1 MTRFDNRLGAAGMKA
16 HVIGAVAASLLLSV
30 STGVLAQTAAPA
42 ATAPVQRAPATQ
54 QAPVAGQA
62 QAPAKVAPQGVATS
76 DIVARAGTSS
86 LTRDDVRSF
95 AATLSSAEQDALAAD
110 PALFSQTLR
119 VILANQ
125 LVLKEAN
132 AKNWPKQPVVAA
144 QLQRA
149 RDNAIVESYLQSVSD
164 VAKDFPSEDDLKAAY
179 EANKA
184 ALTLPRRFLVAQI
197 FIASPEAADRETQE
211 KAKKK
216 LADTQ
221 AKLKQPNAD
230 FAATAKAD
238 SDERASAERGGEI
251 GWVAET
257 QLRPEIKS
265 VILGLEKD
273 AVSEPISVAGG
284 WHIVKVLDKKDAG
297 TAAFTDVRDAL
308 TQRMRAQAVEAN
320 RRAYLAKLL
329 EQSPPT
335 INEIALSGVLTRPR
349 ADVPAR

>member
-1 MTRFDNRLGAAGMKA
+1 
-16 HVIGAVAASLLLSV
+16 LSE
-30 STGVLAQTAAPA
+30 
-42 ATAPVQRAPATQ
+42 
-54 QAPVAGQA
+54 
-62 QAPAKVAPQGVATS
+62 
-76 DIVARAGTSS
+76 
-86 LTRDDVRSF
+86 
-95 AATLSSAEQDALAAD
+95 AEQDALASD

-125 LVLKEAN
+125 LVLKEAQ
-132 AKNWPKQPVVAA
+132 AKNWQEQPAVAA

-149 RDNAIVESYLQSVSD
+149 RDNAIVESYLQSVSAA
-164 VAKDFPSEDDLKAAY
+164 AKDFPSEADLKAAY

-184 ALTLPRRFLVAQI
+184 ALTLPRQFQVAQI
-197 FIASPEAADRETQE
+197 FVASSEAADKETQE

-230 FAATAKAD
+230 FASIAKAD
-238 SDERASAERGGEI
+238 SDERVSAERGGEI

-265 VILGLEKD
+265 AILGLEKD
-273 AVSEPISVAGG
+273 GVSEPISVAGG

-297 TAAFTDVRDAL
+297 AAAFADVRDAL
-308 TQRMRAQAVEAN
+308 TQRLRAQAVEAN

-335 INEIALSGVLTRPR
+335 INEIALGGVLDRPK
-349 ADVPAR
+349 AEVSAR